1 VNVQQVRQAYASV
14 VDLYIGLFGTSQQ
27 VHADD
32 LAFIGRHL
40 SGQPGTVLDLG
51 CGPGH
56 ITGYLRSLGVD
67 ATGIDV
73 VPEFIAHAKAAHPSG
88 KYQLGSMENLDVA
101 NHSVAGI
108 LAWYSL
114 IHLPSQDLDGV
125 LTEFRRVIAPAGS
138 LVVGFFDGDE
148 VAAFDHK
155 VVTAY
160 RWPVEELSE
169 RLTRAGFTEVE
180 YQRRPSDGTHRPH
193 AAIAAIA
200 AEERAESRV
209 SVLLGTSVHL
219 EHRHPSG
226 HLHGR

>member
-1 VNVQQVRQAYASV
+1 MNLEQVRQAYASV
-14 VDLYIGLFGTSQQ
+14 AELYIGLFGTSQQ

-40 SGQPGTVLDLG
+40 AGRSGRVLDLG

-67 ATGIDV
+67 ATGLDM
-73 VPEFIAHAKAAHPSG
+73 VPEFIAHAQAAHPSVEF
-88 KYQLGSMENLDVA
+88 QLGSMESLDVA

-114 IHLPSQDLDGV
+114 IHLPPQNLDGV
-125 LTEFRRVIAPAGS
+125 LTEFRRAMAPSGT
-138 LVVGFFDGDE
+138 LVLGLFDGDE
-148 VAAFDHK
+148 VDAFDHK

-160 RWPVEELSE
+160 RWPVDELSE

-180 YQRRPSDGTHRPH
+180 RLQRPSDGTHRPH

-200 AEERAESRV
+200 TDR
-209 SVLLGTSVHL
+209 
-219 EHRHPSG
+219 
-226 HLHGR
+226 